1 MTAVEPRPDSPSP
14 PRQAWASPAQLA
26 PGGRRCHRAPSSK
39 RPAPSPRGRPRL
51 LRAFGLPAG
60 NQGGAGR
67 AGGSADPETPY
78 KEQEGSPRRNRPYLG
93 SALFGA
99 AQYGPTASGSGRRGE
114 GVGAGAGWELQAPG
128 PGGHRC
134 RSDTR
139 LSQSLCA
146 QDAGAG
152 LMVEVPTAL
161 EWGVLHVTPGPPG
174 RSFHIRASCFP
185 YMAMYVTAEAGPCCS
200 RPLK

>member
-26 PGGRRCHRAPSSK
+26 PGGRRCRRAPSST

-67 AGGSADPETPY
+67 EGGSADPETPY
-78 KEQEGSPRRNRPYLG
+78 KEQEGSPAGTDLIWAAPYLERPNM
-93 SALFGA
+93 ALPLPALGGGA
-99 AQYGPTASGSGRRGE
+99 RGLGRGQAGNSRRLAPEATAAVPILGFPRVCVPEMPERVS
-114 GVGAGAGWELQAPG
+114 WW
-128 PGGHRC
+128 RC
-134 RSDTR
+134 PP
-139 LSQSLCA
+139 LSN
-146 QDAGAG
+146 G
-152 LMVEVPTAL
+152 
-161 EWGVLHVTPGPPG
+161 GVLHVTPGPPG